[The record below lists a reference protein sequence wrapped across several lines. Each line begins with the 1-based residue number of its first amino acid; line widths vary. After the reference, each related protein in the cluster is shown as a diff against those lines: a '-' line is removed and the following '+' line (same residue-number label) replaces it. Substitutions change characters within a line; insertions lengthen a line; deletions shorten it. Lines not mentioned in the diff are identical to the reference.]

1 MVSWVGK
8 NFDLCLLICFISLLI
23 VGCLRGLLVLVE
35 FIFFLF
41 GLILGLLW
49 WVVLML
55 LVCDSIICDRYIYY
69 ELRFL
74 YL

>member
-1 MVSWVGK
+1 MVLWVGK

-41 GLILGLLW
+41 GLILGLLR

-74 YL
+74 YS